1 MAADAGTFRL
11 FQEGVVNQGGGMI
24 DTLGRWLDALAPFM
38 PFSLVGALFGDA
50 FRKDI
55 LTRRQRVAAG
65 LAMLFLGPAMGM
77 SVAREFGLSEYTG
90 AVVSVLFAALGTDL
104 IGVLVA
110 LIRQFKDDPSGML
123 SKLRDLVMSLL
134 PWRRP

>member
-1 MAADAGTFRL
+1 M
-11 FQEGVVNQGGGMI
+11 NQGGGWE
-24 DTLGRWLDALAPFM
+24 TFGRWLDVLAPFI

-55 LTRRQRVAAG
+55 LSPRQRVVAA
-65 LAMLFLGPAMGM
+65 LTMLFLGPALAL
-77 SVAREFGLSEYTG
+77 SVARELGLSEYTG

-104 IGVLVA
+104 IGVVVA
-110 LIRQFKDDPSGML
+110 LTRQVRDDPLGTL
-123 SKLRDLVMSLL
+123 GKVKDLIAGLM